1 MSKLDKEIREQLLL
15 ETYIDFEQQHNTS
28 SEPNVLVRLRDKLEL
43 AGAIQLGFF
52 VACLTIFLNF
62 VVVNLILHLS

>member
-1 MSKLDKEIREQLLL
+1 MSKLDKEIREQLLF